1 MVALGGTGYDAPT
14 DAAVDVQS
22 CTLLLDI
29 SASWALYLALTLALR
44 ELSHIIIWTVPWH
57 SSVTKLREKNQTLLR
72 VISLVGKPH
81 YLIVVHMF
89 AV

>member
-1 MVALGGTGYDAPT
+1 MVALGGTGYDAPK
-14 DAAVDVQS
+14 DAAVDVQN
-22 CTLLLDI
+22 CTFLLDI
-29 SASWALYLALTLALR
+29 SASWALYLTLTLALR
-44 ELSHIIIWTVPWH
+44 ETSHIIIWTIPWH
-57 SSVTKLREKNQTLLR
+57 SSVTKLRDKKQTLLR